1 MVKHLTSILLVLA
14 SVFCS
19 TMQVWGDNTP
29 EVQRP
34 IPIKHAEPGIAI
46 RGLGTL
52 PIQACYNG
60 MSVTIHTIITSDLGQ
75 VEIMV
80 TNLSTGEAW
89 SDTFDSGAFMQN
101 IMPISGTPGYYE
113 IEYITESGD
122 VYAGEFIIE

>member
-1 MVKHLTSILLVLA
+1 MRKKLIPFLLA
-14 SVFCS
+14 IAGMFCI
-19 TMQVWGDNTP
+19 VPVRGDDPPQKQQT
-29 EVQRP
+29 
-34 IPIKHAEPGIAI
+34 IPLKRALQKPTA
-46 RGLGTL
+46 RDLCTL
-52 PIQACYNG
+52 SIQACYDELY
-60 MSVTIHTIITSDLGQ
+60 SAIQTIVTSDLGQ

-122 VYAGEFIIE
+122 VYTGEFIIE